1 MRTRGP
7 ILTLLSMVALA
18 FALLAVNMTSGV
30 EEATDANVRAAGT
43 TTAPPAA
50 PPPVASPAFPELA
63 SYAGRTSGRKA
74 GEATVEIAI
83 RNGAVTAY
91 LCDGKKLESWLQG
104 SVKGSA
110 MTLRGKG
117 TDELTGTLRDGTV
130 SGAVSVG
137 AARWQFTAARGQ
149 APTAEKRAAKAAAA
163 TERNAIKPTAPPLN
177 APEPNAP
184 EPAGPDAASTAT
196 TGATTWGAGQ

>member
-30 EEATDANVRAAGT
+30 EEATDANLRAAGT

-104 SVKGSA
+104 SVTGSS

-117 TDELTGTLRDGTV
+117 TDELTGNLRDGAV

-137 AARWQFTAARGQ
+137 SARWQFTADRGP
-149 APTAEKRAAKAAAA
+149 APDAEKRAAKTAAA
-163 TERNAIKPTAPPLN
+163 TERNAIKPTAPQPDI
-177 APEPNAP
+177 PQ
-184 EPAGPDAASTAT
+184 PAGTDAASTAT

>member
-7 ILTLLSMVALA
+7 ILTMLSMVALA

-30 EEATDANVRAAGT
+30 EEATDANLRAAGT

-104 SVKGSA
+104 SVKGSS

-137 AARWQFTAARGQ
+137 GARWQFAADRGQ
-149 APTAEKRAAKAAAA
+149 APAAEKRAAKVAAA
-163 TERNAIKPTAPPLN
+163 TERNAINRTAPQ
-177 APEPNAP
+177 PETPQP
-184 EPAGPDAASTAT
+184 TGTDAASTAT